1 MKISD
6 SMGCNNPHNIIQTS
20 LSVILDSKLGTKMN
34 KILQR
39 GRGQNHSTETQK
51 HIIWKSRSPV
61 PSYTFGK
68 TSLRLSWSPGVL

>member
-51 HIIWKSRSPV
+51 HIEV
-61 PSYTFGK
+61 PSSGK
-68 TSLRLSWSPGVL
+68 AGLLYLHTRLVRHH